1 MTQETLRLT
10 TQQRLAALERENVA
24 LLDRVSVLH
33 NMLKQQRQLI
43 NEYITQTVLVAGE
56 DRTTVG
62 NAGGAEALYT
72 FVCRQRFERVEK
84 RLDKLREDTPDCAA
98 RRRAV

>member
-1 MTQETLRLT
+1 MAQETLRLT
-10 TQQRLAALERENVA
+10 TQQRLAALERENVV
-24 LLDRVSVLH
+24 LLDRVRVLH

-43 NEYITQTVLVAGE
+43 NEYITRTVLVAGE
-56 DRTTVG
+56 DRPEAG
-62 NAGGAEALYT
+62 NARGAEALYT

-84 RLDKLREDTPDCAA
+84 RLNELRNDASDCTA